1 MCHDMD
7 KTEQELTKHQRQIW
21 IQRIKESKFVIGL
34 VLMIVII
41 LSWNIYRSTDSIV
54 KSEKMFGV
62 ISGIH
67 QVQSNVGS
75 SPTMLAVKLSNGES
89 VIVTAP
95 ANLVIRMDAE
105 VEIIR
110 GRSAQ
115 GSVYYYFSSYREM
128 K

>member
-1 MCHDMD
+1 MD
-7 KTEQELTKHQRQIW
+7 RNEPHLTKLQKLIW
-21 IQRIKESKFVIGL
+21 TQDVRDSKVAIGL
-34 VLMIVII
+34 VLMIVIL
-41 LSWNIYRSTDSIV
+41 LSWNIYRSTDTIV
-54 KSEKMFGV
+54 KSEKMTGV

-95 ANLVIRMDAE
+95 ANIVIRMNAE
-105 VEIIR
+105 VEIVR
-110 GRSAQ
+110 GKSAQ
-115 GSVYYYFSSYREM
+115 GSVYYYFSRYREV